1 LDLVVLSCENAP
13 SAICADSNG
22 SALDS
27 NDGLDASWPDI
38 NVIHVIALADMIAL
52 ASADRPSETNV
63 GEGVH
68 YCGRKVDIEFLH
80 RDRPGGGV

>member
-27 NDGLDASWPDI
+27 NNGLDAPWPDI
-38 NVIHVIALADMIAL
+38 NVVHVIALADMIAL
-52 ASADRPSETNV
+52 ASADRPSETGVDERVDNCG
-63 GEGVH
+63 GE
-68 YCGRKVDIEFLH
+68 VDIEFLH
-80 RDRPGGGV
+80 RDRP